1 MNDLRGWLLDLYA
14 DETDGLVFWLLAE
27 DGRRL
32 RLTQPFPTTFYAH
45 GPFPRLR
52 ALWLFL
58 QQQPI
63 PAQLSRNVREDLFA
77 GPLDVLTVEVANPAL
92 QPRLFRQV
100 ARRFPDLTYY
110 DADIPLGLRYAAV
123 YDIFPLCHCKLK
135 VDDNGRINQII
146 PLESRWDT
154 DPSQPPL
161 RILTIEPDEDPS
173 HRNPSFLWIDGGN
186 GRRQVPLHPLK
197 FLLTSLNAT
206 VKRVDPDIILT
217 RFGDTWLLPLLLQT
231 AVDFDADWFN
241 LNRDEGR
248 PVIHRKENSYHTYG
262 QVVYRGQ
269 QVHLYG
275 RYHIDQRNAMMYGEY
290 GLHGAFEQARVTGL
304 PVQEIARKSPGSG
317 VTALQMQAALRRGIL
332 VPYQKQQAE
341 SFKTAA
347 QLIRSDRGGLV
358 YQPTIGLHEEVVEID
373 FVSMY
378 PSIMVRFNVSPETV
392 GIKNETSEQIP
403 ELDVPVDL
411 SKVGLVPR
419 TLRPLLVKRMAIKEQ
434 LATLTALDCR
444 YPALKARAAALKW
457 LLVVCFGYLGY
468 KNARFGRI
476 ESHEA
481 VTAYGREC
489 LLRAKEAAEDLGYE
503 VLHMYVDGLW
513 VKKPGVNQNQQ
524 VRPLL
529 NEITA
534 RTGLPIALEGIYK
547 WVAFLPSRMDVRVP
561 VANRYFGVFQNGE
574 MKLRGIEAR
583 RHDTPPWI
591 AQVQL
596 AMIKQLAKVPQG
608 KPLTT
613 ALPDLITYL
622 RQQVDDLR
630 NGRIPPEQLLVS
642 QRLSREIE
650 AYRTPSPACRAA
662 RQLEAVGKPRRPG
675 QRIRFWYVR
684 GEARVHAWD
693 LPVGVNTAVLDTDRY
708 LTLLLRAASAIVQP
722 FGVDESILYEK
733 IFAKAQQLPL
743 PLSSVICFSEVKMR
757 VSYHLVKNKRGK
769 IAGADLTSFHYSP
782 VANSK

>member
-1 MNDLRGWLLDLYA
+1 MNEQHGWLLDLYA
-14 DETDGLVFWLLAE
+14 DEADGLVFWLLSE

-32 RLTQPFPTTFYAH
+32 RLTQQFPIIFYAH

-52 ALWLFL
+52 TLWRFL

-63 PAQLSRNVREDLFA
+63 PVQLTRTVREDLFA
-77 GPLDVLTVEVANPAL
+77 GPLDVLAVEMANTAL
-92 QPRLFRQV
+92 QPCLFRQV
-100 ARRFPDLTYY
+100 ANRFPDLTFY
-110 DADIPLGLRYAAV
+110 DADIPLGPRYAAV
-123 YDIFPLCHCKLK
+123 YDIFPLCHCQ
-135 VDDNGRINQII
+135 VVTDDNGRIHQIT
-146 PLESRWDT
+146 PHESRWDMT
-154 DPSQPPL
+154 PSQPPL
-161 RILTIEPDEDPS
+161 KILTIEPDEDPS
-173 HRNPSFLWIDGGN
+173 HRTPKFLWLDDGSS
-186 GRRQVPLHPLK
+186 RRQVALHPLRL
-197 FLLTSLNAT
+197 LLTSINAT
-206 VKRVDPDIILT
+206 IKRVDPDIILT

-231 AVDFDADWFN
+231 AVDLGADWFN
-241 LNRDEGR
+241 LNRDENK
-248 PVIHRKENSYHTYG
+248 PVIHRKENSYFTYG

-317 VTALQMQAALRRGIL
+317 VTALQMQEALRRGIL

-347 QLIRSDRGGLV
+347 QLIRADRGGLV

-392 GIKNETSEQIP
+392 GVANEASEQIP
-403 ELDVPVDL
+403 ELDIPVDL
-411 SKVGLVPR
+411 SKAGLVPR
-419 TLRPLLVKRMAIKEQ
+419 TLRPLLVKRMVIKEQ
-434 LATLTALDCR
+434 LATMNALDCR

-513 VKKPGVNQNQQ
+513 VKKPGTNQNEQ

-529 NEITA
+529 SEITN

-547 WVAFLPSRMDVRVP
+547 WVAFLPSRMDSRVP
-561 VANRYFGVFQNGE
+561 VANRYFGVFQSGE
-574 MKLRGIEAR
+574 IKLRGIEAR

-591 AQVQL
+591 GQVQL
-596 AMIKQLAKVPQG
+596 AIIKRLAKVKNGQS
-608 KPLTT
+608 LTS
-613 ALPDLITYL
+613 AIPDLISYL

-630 NGRIPPEQLLVS
+630 NGRIPLEQLLVS
-642 QRLSREIE
+642 QRLSREVE

-662 RQLEAVGKPRRPG
+662 MQLAAIDKPRRPG

-684 GEARVHAWD
+684 GGVGVHAWD
-693 LPVGVNTAVLDTDRY
+693 LPTGADTAVLDTDRY
-708 LTLLLRAASAIVQP
+708 LKLLLRAARAIVQP
-722 FGVDESILYEK
+722 LGLTETGLQQRLFMN
-733 IFAKAQQLPL
+733 AWQLPL
-743 PLSSVICFSEVKMR
+743 IKWELCHCESDDMKGNELVGHCAFLSRSS
-757 VSYHLVKNKRGK
+757 
-769 IAGADLTSFHYSP
+769 
-782 VANSK
+782 

>member
-1 MNDLRGWLLDLYA
+1 MNEHRGWLLDLYA
-14 DETDGLVFWLLAE
+14 DEADGLVFWLLAE

-32 RLTQPFPTTFYAH
+32 RLTQPFPITFYAH

-52 ALWLFL
+52 ALWRFL
-58 QQQPI
+58 QQQPV
-63 PAQLSRNVREDLFA
+63 PVQLARTVRADLFA
-77 GPLDVLTVEVANPAL
+77 GPLDLLAVEAANPAL
-92 QPRLFRQV
+92 QPRLFHQV
-100 ARRFPDLTYY
+100 VRRFPDLTYY

-123 YDIFPLCHCKLK
+123 YDIFPLCHCEVV
-135 VDDNGRINQII
+135 VDDNGRIQQIT
-146 PLESRWDT
+146 PLESRWDMS
-154 DPSQPPL
+154 PSQPPL
-161 RILTIEPDEDPS
+161 KILTIEPNEDPS
-173 HRNPSFLWIDGGN
+173 HRDPQCLWLDDGRS
-186 GRRQVPLHPLK
+186 RRQIALHPLK
-197 FLLTSLNAT
+197 MLLTSLNAT
-206 VKRVDPDIILT
+206 IKRIDPDIILT

-231 AVDFDADWFN
+231 AVDLGADWFN
-241 LNRDEGR
+241 LNRDETK
-248 PVIHRKENSYHTYG
+248 PVIHRKENSYFTYG

-317 VTALQMQAALRRGIL
+317 VTALQMQEALRRGFL

-347 QLIRSDRGGLV
+347 QLIRADRGGLV

-392 GIKNETSEQIP
+392 GIKNETSEPIP
-403 ELDVPVDL
+403 ELDIPVDL

-419 TLRPLLVKRMAIKEQ
+419 TLRPLLVKRIAIKEQ
-434 LATLTALDCR
+434 LATMTALDCR

-489 LLRAKEAAEDLGYE
+489 LLRAKEAAEELGYE

-513 VKKPGVNQNQQ
+513 VKKPGINQNEQI
-524 VRPLL
+524 RPLL
-529 NEITA
+529 NEITN

-547 WVAFLPSRMDVRVP
+547 WVAFLPSRVDARVP
-561 VANRYFGVFQNGE
+561 VANRYFGVFQNG
-574 MKLRGIEAR
+574 KIKTRGIEAR

-591 AQVQL
+591 TQVQL
-596 AMIKQLAKVPQG
+596 EMIKQLAKVPNG
-608 KPLTT
+608 RPLTS
-613 ALPDLITYL
+613 ALPDLITFL
-622 RQQVDDLR
+622 RQQVNNLR
-630 NGRIPPEQLLVS
+630 NGRIPLEQLLVS

-662 RQLEAVGKPRRPG
+662 IQLAAVGKPRRPG
-675 QRIRFWYVR
+675 QRIRFWFVL
-684 GEARVHAWD
+684 GEVGIHAWD
-693 LPVGVNTAVLDTDRY
+693 LPTSVNTAVLDIDRY
-708 LTLLLRAASAIVQP
+708 LTLLLRAVSAVVQP
-722 FGVDESILYEK
+722 LGLNEVQLQRAILAEP
-733 IFAKAQQLPL
+733 IQLPL
-743 PLSSVICFSEVKMR
+743 WQALICPI
-757 VSYHLVKNKRGK
+757 SYRMIGW
-769 IAGADLTSFHYSP
+769 
-782 VANSK
+782 